1 MKTIVWFGFV
11 LGAVS
16 AAGSVIYTTAQSKV
30 TLNCGV
36 KSFRRSLVWYH
47 GGEMVVRIDGR
58 SGIQRR
64 GMTDVA
70 SRARA
75 KQDTKLEISGVR
87 QEDAGTFTCEVDGTN
102 HEHTL
107 AVVSVSA
114 SPTDEVELGTS
125 VTLQCRVNGQSPG
138 STVQWMRPDGTTAAG
153 TESGTVELR
162 SVASSDA
169 GTWKCVINPDGLT
182 VDLKLKVKVIYTTP
196 QSSVTLDCGVRSFS
210 TSLVWYHGGEMVLS
224 IDTRNGIQRRGE
236 TDIASR
242 ARAKQDIKLEISG
255 VTQEDAGTFTCEADG
270 TKHEHT
276 LAVVSVSASPT
287 DEVELGTSVTL
298 QCRVKGQ
305 TPGSTVQWMRPDG
318 TTAAGT
324 ESGTVELRSVA
335 SSDAG
340 TWRCVIKPD
349 EHTVDLKLKVKEPTP
364 VAATTAR
371 SRKPHNNINNNKNK
385 GSPKPACTN
394 CDTKSLLDLKLYWW
408 VWVTISC
415 GLLIVLL
422 LVIFVIIMCKKIRNK
437 RRRLK
442 LKNMLKAPKRYCQ
455 CNRPAAAAR
464 AQQGRRKEKPSTLHV
479 QPLLNE

>member
-182 VDLKLKVKVIYTTP
+182 VDLKLKVKVLGAVIYTTA

-210 TSLVWYHGGEMVLS
+210 RSLVWYHEGEMVLS
-224 IDTRNGIQRRGE
+224 IDGRSGIQRRGE

-242 ARAKQDIKLEISG
+242 ARVKWNTKLEISG
-255 VTQEDAGTFTCEADG
+255 VTQEDAGTFTCEADEL
-270 TKHEHT
+270 KHEHT
-276 LAVVSVSASPT
+276 LTVAPAT
-287 DEVELGTSVTL
+287 
-298 QCRVKGQ
+298 
-305 TPGSTVQWMRPDG
+305 TPEPEPGV

-324 ESGTVELRSVA
+324 ESKTVELQPVP

-340 TWRCVIKPD
+340 TWKFIINPGGAVIN
-349 EHTVDLKLKVKEPTP
+349 VKLAVEVLGAVSAAGPLIYTTPMSKVTLDCGVKSFRRSLVWYHEGEMVLSIDGWSGFQRRGMTD
-364 VAATTAR
+364 VASRAR
-371 SRKPHNNINNNKNK
+371 VKQ
-385 GSPKPACTN
+385 
-394 CDTKSLLDLKLYWW
+394 DTQLEIFHVRQEDAGMFTCEADGTKHQQTLA
-408 VWVTISC
+408 VIS
-415 GLLIVLL
+415 G
-422 LVIFVIIMCKKIRNK
+422 
-437 RRRLK
+437 
-442 LKNMLKAPKRYCQ
+442 
-455 CNRPAAAAR
+455 
-464 AQQGRRKEKPSTLHV
+464 
-479 QPLLNE
+479 QPQF